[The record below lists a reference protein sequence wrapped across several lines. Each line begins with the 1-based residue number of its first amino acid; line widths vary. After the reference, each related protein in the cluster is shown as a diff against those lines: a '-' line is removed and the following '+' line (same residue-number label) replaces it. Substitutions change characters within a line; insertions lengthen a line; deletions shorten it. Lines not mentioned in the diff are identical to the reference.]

1 MPTKAQ
7 GRQGKKH
14 EGQYS
19 KQFDKTA
26 INKKRRATKRAKKAA
41 SPKVAERAQRRLEKN
56 VDKGIPRPSTVERE
70 RRANE
75 AARRA
80 REAAEKPELSQA
92 EIDQIEA
99 KRITAEDA
107 VLQ

>member
-26 INKKRRATKRAKKAA
+26 INKKRRAVKRAKKAA
-41 SPKVAERAQRRLEKN
+41 SPKTALRAADRAVKN
-56 VDKGIPRPSTVERE
+56 VAKGIPRPSTVERE

-80 REAAEKPELSQA
+80 REAAEAPALTDA
-92 EIDQIEA
+92 QINEVED
-99 KRITAEDA
+99 KRIAAQDA